1 MGNQSSSNMNQT
13 NIGSLHIYI
22 GSMFAGKSTKLI
34 QWYNTGIQYDEHVV
48 VLTHSKEDRYSK
60 EELSTH
66 NLEKI
71 QCLKY
76 NSIENFMNEQ
86 SIILDS
92 CNTILIDEAQFFPD
106 LMKCVELVETFGK
119 KVIIF
124 GLDGDFQRQKFGNI
138 LDLIPFSDTIEK
150 LHARCNECENNAI
163 FSHRI
168 IQQKEQIVIGSK
180 DIYIPLC
187 RKCYI
192 EKEYNKTI

>member
-34 QWYNTGIQYDEHVV
+34 EWYNTGIQFDEHVV
-48 VLTHSKEDRYSK
+48 VLTHSMEDRYSK

-71 QCLKY
+71 HCLKY
-76 NSIENFMNEQ
+76 NSIEKFMKEQ
-86 SIILDS
+86 SFILDS

-106 LMKCVELVETFGK
+106 LMKCVELVEKFGK
-119 KVIIF
+119 KIAIF

-138 LDLIPFSDTIEK
+138 LDIIPFSDTVEK

-168 IQQKEQIVIGSK
+168 IHQKEQIVIGSK

-192 EKEYNKTI
+192 EKQ

>member
-13 NIGSLHIYI
+13 NFGSLHIYI

-34 QWYNTGIQYDEHVV
+34 QCYNTGIEYDEHVV

-76 NSIENFMNEQ
+76 NSIENFMKEQ
-86 SIILDS
+86 SIILNS

-119 KVIIF
+119 KVAIF

-138 LDLIPFSDTIEK
+138 LDLIPFSDTVEK

>member
-13 NIGSLHIYI
+13 NFGSLHIYI

-34 QWYNTGIQYDEHVV
+34 QCYNTGIENDEHVV

-76 NSIENFMNEQ
+76 NSIENFMKEQ

>member
-34 QWYNTGIQYDEHVV
+34 EWYNTGIQFDEHVV
-48 VLTHSKEDRYSK
+48 VLTHSIEDRYSK

-76 NSIENFMNEQ
+76 NSIEKFMKEQ

-106 LMKCVELVETFGK
+106 LMKCVELVEKFGK
-119 KVIIF
+119 KIAIF

-138 LDLIPFSDTIEK
+138 LDLIPFSDTVEK

-168 IQQKEQIVIGSK
+168 IRQKEQIVIGSK

-192 EKEYNKTI
+192 EKQYNKTI

>member
-1 MGNQSSSNMNQT
+1 MGNQALTNMNQY
-13 NIGSLHIYI
+13 NIGSLHIFI

-34 QWYNTGIQYDEHVV
+34 EYYNNGIENNEHVV
-48 VLTHSKEDRYSK
+48 VLTHTKENRYSK

-66 NLEKI
+66 NLQKI

-76 NSIENFMNEQ
+76 NSIEKFIKEQ
-86 SIILDS
+86 QIILLS

-106 LMKCVELVETFGK
+106 LLKCVELVEIFGK
-119 KVIIF
+119 KVVIF

-138 LDLIPFSDTIEK
+138 LDLIPFSDTVEK
-150 LHARCNECENNAI
+150 LHARCNDCENKAI

-168 IQQKEQIVIGSK
+168 IQEKEQIVIGNK

-192 EKEYNKTI
+192 NKQ

>member
-1 MGNQSSSNMNQT
+1 MGNQPSTSMNQI
-13 NIGSLHIYI
+13 NMGSLHIYI

-34 QWYNTGIQYDEHVV
+34 QCFNDSIQNDEHVI

-76 NSIENFMNEQ
+76 NSIENFIKEQ
-86 SIILDS
+86 NIVLKS
-92 CNTILIDEAQFFPD
+92 CNTILIDEAQFFTD
-106 LMKCVELVETFGK
+106 LIKCVELVESFGK
-119 KVIIF
+119 KVCIF

-138 LDLIPFSDTIEK
+138 LDLIPFCDTVEK
-150 LHARCNECENNAI
+150 LHARCNDCNKKAI

-168 IQQKEQIVIGSK
+168 INEKEQILIGSK

-187 RKCYI
+187 RNCYL
-192 EKEYNKTI
+192 NK

>member
-34 QWYNTGIQYDEHVV
+34 EWYNTGIQLDEHVV
-48 VLTHSKEDRYSK
+48 VLTHSIEDRYSK

-76 NSIENFMNEQ
+76 NSIEKFMKEQ

-106 LMKCVELVETFGK
+106 LMKCVELVEKFGK
-119 KVIIF
+119 KIAIF

-192 EKEYNKTI
+192 EKQYNKTI

>member
-34 QWYNTGIQYDEHVV
+34 EWYNTGIQFDEHVV
-48 VLTHSKEDRYSK
+48 VLTHSIEDRYSK

-76 NSIENFMNEQ
+76 NSIEKFMKEQ

-106 LMKCVELVETFGK
+106 LIKCVELVEKFGK
-119 KVIIF
+119 KIAIF

-138 LDLIPFSDTIEK
+138 LDLIPFSDTVEK

-192 EKEYNKTI
+192 EKQYNKTI

>member
-1 MGNQSSSNMNQT
+1 MGNQPSTSMNQF
-13 NIGSLHIYI
+13 NMGSLHIYI

-34 QWYNTGIQYDEHVV
+34 QCFNDGIQNDEHVI

-66 NLEKI
+66 NLDKI

-76 NSIENFMNEQ
+76 NSIENFIKEQ
-86 SIILDS
+86 NIVLKS
-92 CNTILIDEAQFFPD
+92 CNTILIDEAQFFTD
-106 LMKCVELVETFGK
+106 LIKCIELVENFGK
-119 KVIIF
+119 KVCIF

-138 LDLIPFSDTIEK
+138 LDLIPFCDTVEK
-150 LHARCNECENNAI
+150 LHARCNDCNDKAI

-168 IQQKEQIVIGSK
+168 IQEKEQIVIGSK

-187 RKCYI
+187 RNCYL
-192 EKEYNKTI
+192 KKQ